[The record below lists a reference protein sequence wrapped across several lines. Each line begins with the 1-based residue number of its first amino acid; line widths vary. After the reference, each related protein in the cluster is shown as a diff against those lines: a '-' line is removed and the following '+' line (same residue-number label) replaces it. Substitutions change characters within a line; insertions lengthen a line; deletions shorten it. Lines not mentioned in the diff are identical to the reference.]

1 MEKAYSDLTAYTQD
15 TLSAFVKAN
24 AAMTKGVEQLSKN
37 FFALASHAVEEASEV
52 GKRITSVK
60 SISEAFEVQSR
71 FAQESIETL
80 ITEARKAQDLS
91 ATLAKDVS
99 APFADRIKAT
109 MSTLA
114 AAYPGFPVPAPSSKK
129 AA

>member
-1 MEKAYSDLTAYTQD
+1 MEKAYTDFTTYTQD
-15 TLSAFVKAN
+15 TLGAFVKAS
-24 AAMTKGVEQLSKN
+24 AAMTKGVDLLSKN
-37 FFALASHAVEEASEV
+37 FFSLASHALEEAAEV

-60 SISEAFEVQSR
+60 SINEAFELQSR

-80 ITEARKAQDLS
+80 ITESRKVQDLS
-91 ATLAKDVS
+91 ATVAKDVS

-109 MSTLA
+109 ITTFA
-114 AAYPGFPVPAPSSKK
+114 AAASAPTTSSSKK